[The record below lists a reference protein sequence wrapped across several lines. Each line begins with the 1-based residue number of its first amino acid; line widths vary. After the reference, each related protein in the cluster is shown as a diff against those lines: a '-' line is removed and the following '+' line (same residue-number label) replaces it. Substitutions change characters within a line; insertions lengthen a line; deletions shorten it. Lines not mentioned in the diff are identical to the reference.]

1 LAVAGQAGHRPAA
14 GGFTTVSSS
23 KEQMQASLEG
33 LLLMGAEKGSAGRN
47 GILLELSEATA
58 H

>member
-1 LAVAGQAGHRPAA
+1 VAGQAGHRPAA